1 MPPFPAVSA
10 RKTKVFSLL
19 LAVIFACAN
28 HGVKAAGPGT
38 SAATFL
44 TLGFGARPL
53 ALGESFVALAD
64 DVSALHYNPA
74 GLAFPSQG
82 APYEMLFSHA
92 LHIQDIKMTQAGF
105 LRRPLGV
112 SITHLTLDG
121 IERRTSETA
130 QPEGHF
136 GASDLALAVSYG
148 RRWEGTGLGVTTKLV
163 RQQIGEY
170 SATAYA
176 VDLGAL
182 RRLERWPVSLGA
194 GLANLGT
201 PVRFIER
208 SAPLPLS
215 WRVGAAYGMT
225 RSFPHILSAQ
235 VDFPRDNSPVFR
247 LGMEYVGFGPFALR
261 AGYRTSSNT
270 QKDAVM
276 GRALGRYASGIAEF
290 YGMLMGEGFR

>member
-201 PVRFIER
+201 PRG
-208 SAPLPLS
+208 SS
-215 WRVGAAYGMT
+215 SGA
-225 RSFPHILSAQ
+225 RPC
-235 VDFPRDNSPVFR
+235 P
-247 LGMEYVGFGPFALR
+247 
-261 AGYRTSSNT
+261 
-270 QKDAVM
+270 
-276 GRALGRYASGIAEF
+276 
-290 YGMLMGEGFR
+290 